1 MKHHLQPDSTSPNFW
16 IQSLLMPTR
25 NHSSLISPHK
35 RSDSSLHQDLD
46 RAIVSDPCR
55 VPALLQPLL
64 STQNWVSFI
73 NWDSFH
79 HFTIV
84 QNAKN
89 HWTDDEYRLACSPG
103 VASAHAVEEESDRLY
118 LSQTKQ
124 LIPYDNLLTH
134 STKACGNLLRKFHS
148 GSFVQL

>member
-1 MKHHLQPDSTSPNFW
+1 MKLHLQPDATLPNSC
-16 IQSLLMPTR
+16 IQYPLMPTR
-25 NHSSLISPHK
+25 NLNSLISLHK

-46 RAIVSDPCR
+46 RVRASVPFR

-64 STQNWVSFI
+64 FTQNWVSFI
-73 NWDSFH
+73 NLDSFR

-103 VASAHAVEEESDRLY
+103 GVSAHTAEEESDRLY
-118 LSQTKQ
+118 QSLTKQ

-134 STKACGNLLRKFHS
+134 STKACGNLLRKFRS